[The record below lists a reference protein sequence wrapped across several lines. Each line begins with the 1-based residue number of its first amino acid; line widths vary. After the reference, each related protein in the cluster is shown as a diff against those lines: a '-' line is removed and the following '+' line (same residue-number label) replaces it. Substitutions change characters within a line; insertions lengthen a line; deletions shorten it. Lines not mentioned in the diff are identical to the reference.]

1 MATLAPHN
9 SYLHLLPGNVPS
21 PGPEYITYSKSEPE
35 FHDPSLDH
43 DSIPLTGRGIR
54 RSGSPTPSEK
64 EELKQYDGFL
74 KKKEELKQYDG
85 FLKKVFRKES
95 YQSKGFVVTVI
106 VVIILIIITIL
117 LSVLHKQIVTAFLP
131 AAKWVK
137 RAPAG
142 WLIPIALL
150 VVLSV
155 PPLFGAEIVH
165 VLCGMFYGL
174 GIGFLLVC
182 VGTVLG
188 EALTFFMFRYCLR
201 SRADKLER
209 GKGSPQW
216 AALARVIRE
225 GGFWVAL
232 VIRYSAIPT
241 HIGTAL
247 FAACGMNFWVFL
259 LTLVLSL
266 PRQLAGVYIGVLAE
280 EDAEGH
286 PSKTDKTISTVVL
299 VITIVIT
306 IVAMR
311 WISGRMKAA
320 ALNIIRE
327 HRTREAAEVETKP
340 FNPQALY
347 DPASATSG
355 TWTGTTNSH
364 VYFGTRTPSPAPLN
378 APPGASIPA
387 VPGPAQVYVQ
397 TV

>member
-1 MATLAPHN
+1 MATLAPYN
-9 SYLHLLPGNVPS
+9 SRPYPLPGDAPS
-21 PGPEYITYSKSEPE
+21 RGPEYITYPKFESEL
-35 FHDPSLDH
+35 HDSSLDH
-43 DSIPLTGRGIR
+43 DSTPLTGRGIR

-74 KKKEELKQYDG
+74 KKA
-85 FLKKVFRKES
+85 FRKES
-95 YQSKGFVVTVI
+95 YKDKRFVVTVV

-117 LSVLHKQIVTAFLP
+117 LSIFHKQIVKALLP
-131 AAKWVK
+131 AARWVK
-137 RAPAG
+137 KTPAG

-150 VVLSV
+150 VVLSI

-165 VLCGMFYGL
+165 LLCGMFYGL
-174 GIGFLLVC
+174 GVGFLLVC
-182 VGTVLG
+182 VGTILG
-188 EALTFFMFRYCLR
+188 EMLTFFMFRYCLR

-241 HIGTAL
+241 HVGTAL

-266 PRQLAGVYIGVLAE
+266 PRQLAGVYIGVLAGE
-280 EDAEGH
+280 EAEGH
-286 PSKTDKTISTVVL
+286 PSKIDKTISTVIL
-299 VITIVIT
+299 VVTIVVT

-311 WISGRMKAA
+311 WIAGRMKAA
-320 ALNIIRE
+320 ALSIIRE
-327 HRTREAAEVETKP
+327 HRAREATQVEVKS
-340 FNPQALY
+340 FNAGGLY
-347 DPASATSG
+347 DPANATSG
-355 TWTGTTNSH
+355 TWTGTANSH
-364 VYFGTRTPSPAPLN
+364 VYFGTRTPSPAPPN
-378 APPGASIPA
+378 APGSVSMPT
-387 VPGPAQVYVQ
+387 VPGPAQVHVQ

>member
-1 MATLAPHN
+1 MATLAPYN
-9 SYLHLLPGNVPS
+9 SHPHPLPGSAPS

-35 FHDPSLDH
+35 FHDSSLDH
-43 DSIPLTGRGIR
+43 DSTPLTGRIR

-64 EELKQYDGFL
+64 EELKEYDGLL
-74 KKKEELKQYDG
+74 KKA
-85 FLKKVFRKES
+85 FRKES
-95 YQSKGFVVTVI
+95 YKNKKFVVTIIVI
-106 VVIILIIITIL
+106 IILIVITIL
-117 LSVLHKQIVTAFLP
+117 LSVLHKQIVTALLP

-137 RAPAG
+137 QAPAG

-150 VVLSV
+150 VILSI

-182 VGTVLG
+182 AGTVLG
-188 EALTFFMFRYCLR
+188 EMLTFLMFRYCLR

-209 GKGSPQW
+209 GGSSPQW

-280 EDAEGH
+280 EDAEGR

-306 IVAMR
+306 VIAMR
-311 WISGRMKAA
+311 WISGRVKAA
-320 ALNIIRE
+320 ALTIIRE
-327 HRTREAAEVETKP
+327 RRAREAAEVETKS
-340 FNPQALY
+340 FNRQALY
-347 DPASATSG
+347 DPANATSD
-355 TWTGTTNSH
+355 TWTGTTSSN
-364 VYFGTRTPSPAPLN
+364 VYFGTRTPSPV
-378 APPGASIPA
+378 PPNLAGASMPVA
-387 VPGPAQVYVQ
+387 PGPAQIHVQ

>member
-1 MATLAPHN
+1 MATLAPPN
-9 SYLHLLPGNVPS
+9 SRRYSLLGEAPS
-21 PGPEYITYSKSEPE
+21 SGPEYITYSKSEPE
-35 FHDPSLDH
+35 FNDPSLDH

-74 KKKEELKQYDG
+74 KKL
-85 FLKKVFRKES
+85 FRKES
-95 YQSKGFVVTVI
+95 YQNKGFVVTLVI
-106 VVIILIIITIL
+106 VIILIIITIL
-117 LSVLHKQIVTAFLP
+117 LSVFNKQIVTALLP

-137 RAPAG
+137 QAPAG

-150 VVLSV
+150 VVLSI

-188 EALTFFMFRYCLR
+188 EVLTFFMFRYCLR
-201 SRADKLER
+201 SRAEKLER

-259 LTLVLSL
+259 LTLTLSL

-299 VITIVIT
+299 VLTIVIT

-311 WISGRMKAA
+311 WISMRIKAA
-320 ALNIIRE
+320 ALTIIRE
-327 HRTREAAEVETKP
+327 RRAREAAEVETNP
-340 FNPQALY
+340 FNPQAFY
-347 DPASATSG
+347 DPANATSG
-355 TWTGTTNSH
+355 TWTGTTNSN
-364 VYFGTRTPSPAPLN
+364 VYFGTRTPSPV
-378 APPGASIPA
+378 PPDMPASASIPTL
-387 VPGPAQVYVQ
+387 PGPAQVHVQ

>member
-1 MATLAPHN
+1 MTTPAPYSSHP
-9 SYLHLLPGNVPS
+9 HPLPGNAPS

-35 FHDPSLDH
+35 FHDSSLDH
-43 DSIPLTGRGIR
+43 DSVPLTGRGIR

-64 EELKQYDGFL
+64 GELKQYDGFL
-74 KKKEELKQYDG
+74 KQA
-85 FLKKVFRKES
+85 FRKES
-95 YQSKGFVVTVI
+95 YRNKGFVVTV
-106 VVIILIIITIL
+106 VVFIILIAITIL
-117 LSVLHKQIVTAFLP
+117 LSVFHKQIVTALLP
-131 AAKWVK
+131 AGKWVK
-137 RAPAG
+137 QAPAG

-150 VVLSV
+150 VVLSI

-165 VLCGMFYGL
+165 LLCGMFYGL
-174 GIGFLLVC
+174 GVGFLLVC

-209 GKGSPQW
+209 GTSSPQW

-311 WISGRMKAA
+311 WISGRRKAA
-320 ALNIIRE
+320 ALTIIRE
-327 HRTREAAEVETKP
+327 RRARETAGVETVP
-340 FNPQALY
+340 FNPQGLY
-347 DPASATSG
+347 DPANTASG

-364 VYFGTRTPSPAPLN
+364 VYFGTRTPSPV
-378 APPGASIPA
+378 PPNVPAGASMPA
-387 VPGPAQVYVQ
+387 VPGPAQVHVQ